1 MESVVEMRIG
11 EFNGDRL
18 RQARR
23 FRRKTITD
31 LADEI
36 GVTKQM
42 VSRYEHGNATPGT
55 DTMFKLV
62 HVLDFPGNYFYQQDN
77 FRITSTGTF
86 FRSRLTSTQTE
97 KQPSEYL
104 KNCVALIRNYLE
116 QYIDFPKLICPKIST
131 NSPAIAAG
139 NLRKQWGLKNLPIK
153 NMVELLE
160 THGFTLGNVN
170 GFSDKVDA
178 FSSDV
183 GIKHEKEEKD
193 YYCILIEG
201 SNFSFYRQQFSLAHE
216 LGHWLLHDKKNY
228 PQEMDRLEYKKM
240 EQEANEF
247 AANFLLPTNNF
258 KEDSVTANSD
268 INYFVNLKTK
278 WNVSL
283 AALLMRAHNL
293 EVINDDDYNNLQRKV
308 SYRGWRKVEPFDR
321 SKQVPKAV
329 ALKQAIELLVEN
341 DLLSPAQMLS
351 EIQQQYQISLP
362 MDVIEAV
369 TGVQKGYFQARDGKI
384 VSLNHPKTRKV
395 NK

>member
-1 MESVVEMRIG
+1 MKIG

-23 FRRKTITD
+23 FRKKTITD

-42 VSRYEHGNATPGT
+42 ISKYEHGNAMPGT
-55 DTMFKLV
+55 DVMFKLI
-62 HVLDFPGNYFYQQDN
+62 HALDFPGNYFYQQDN
-77 FRITSTGTF
+77 FQITSTGTF

-104 KNCVALIRNYLE
+104 KNCIALIRNYLE
-116 QYIDFPKLICPKIST
+116 QYIDFPELIFPDFDT
-131 NSPAIAAG
+131 TSPATAAN
-139 NLRKQWGLKNLPIK
+139 NLRKQWKLKNLPIK

-170 GFSDKVDA
+170 KFSKKVDA

-183 GIKHEKEEKD
+183 KVKHNQEEKE
-193 YYCILIEG
+193 YYCILTEG

-216 LGHWLLHDKKNY
+216 LGHWLLHDKQNY
-228 PQEMDRLEYKKM
+228 PQEMERLEYKRM

-247 AANFLLPTNNF
+247 ASNFLLPDDGF
-258 KEDSVTANSD
+258 KEDAFAADSD

-278 WNVSL
+278 WNVSI
-283 AALLMRAHNL
+283 AALLMKTHNL
-293 EVINDDDYNNLQRKV
+293 EAVTDDEYNNLQRKI
-308 SYRGWRKVEPFDR
+308 SYKGWRKVEPFDK
-321 SKQVPKAV
+321 SKQVPTAV

-341 DLLSPAQMLS
+341 NLLSPAQIFN
-351 EIQQQYQISLP
+351 EIQQQYRITLP

-369 TGVQKGYFQARDGKI
+369 TGVPEGYFRVRDKKI
-384 VSLNHPKTRKV
+384 VSLAPFKKAGN
-395 NK
+395 